1 MNINVHIDRLI
12 LDGIDVEPSQKK
24 ELKAAVETELR
35 QQLVNLGIGSTMQS
49 NINHQSVKGGSLS
62 IENIPTSASLGQQIG
77 NAVYKGVGK

>member
-24 ELKAAVETELR
+24 ELKVAVETELS

-49 NINHQSVKGGSLS
+49 NNNHQSVEGGSFS
-62 IENIPTSASLGQQIG
+62 IENVRRPTRLGQQIG